1 MKLELGTPRLEAS
14 AWASTVAAPSL
25 QLEAQGCN
33 VAAVPLDSDYQTRR
47 LPIPLLVLC
56 LLLMLVQPVNVGLT
70 AARALDGLAV
80 RGLPAVLV
88 LLLRLLAA
96 ALGVGAGRSLLAR
109 RAGAVKLAK
118 TALAA
123 GAAADLVLYLT
134 PYFPGNRAP
143 GETPVLV
150 AFSLTYYSGWWL
162 YLSRSRRV
170 SEALGSD

>member
-1 MKLELGTPRLEAS
+1 VALE
-14 AWASTVAAPSL
+14 
-25 QLEAQGCN
+25 
-33 VAAVPLDSDYQTRR
+33 SDYQTAR
-47 LPIPLLVLC
+47 LPIPLLILC

-70 AARALDGLAV
+70 AARALDRLAF
-80 RGLPAVLV
+80 RGLPAVFV

-109 RAGAVKLAK
+109 RSGAVKLAK
-118 TALAA
+118 AALVA
-123 GAAADLVLYLT
+123 GAAADLVVYLT

-150 AFSLTYYSGWWL
+150 ALSLMYYSAWWL

-170 SEALGSD
+170 RETLGRD